1 MAEKFTSRTSGLF
14 PKGTFT
20 RGVRDPST
28 FRINTKQPVEFKD
41 ALKMM
46 NTRIRAPKGKPAS
59 KEPIELD
66 GKNWSTNL
74 FRIAERIAS
83 VSLSFSAVTTLRAK
97 KVFQD
102 SFVHKR
108 FYSSGGDA
116 WPELSK
122 FTIKKRISKK
132 TWPGAGGMLMEY
144 GDMFKSIQIHS
155 LKTSGM
161 RGYGVYTNPEA
172 YTHGKRKGFVY
183 AGIHNNPSRSDTYG
197 DGFHGAITPKRVI
210 KRQFMGHS
218 SYIEDFIRSNIDR
231 YMFYEVFK

>member
-1 MAEKFTSRTSGLF
+1 MAEKLTSRTSGHF

-28 FRINTKQPVEFKD
+28 FRINTKQPIEFKD

-66 GKNWSTNL
+66 GKNWSNNL

-83 VSLSFSAVTTLRAK
+83 VSLSFSAVTT
-97 KVFQD
+97 
-102 SFVHKR
+102 
-108 FYSSGGDA
+108 GGDA

-218 SYIEDFIRSNIDR
+218 SYIEDFIRSNIGR